1 MSLERAPP
9 DRVGAVGG
17 RTVFS
22 RRRGWSASRPS
33 ATASAY
39 PIPSA
44 TGKSM
49 PSPLQPLPDQSL
61 ADAVADRL
69 REAIHTGQY
78 SPGQRLVERTL
89 STDLGVSHIPVREAL
104 TKLEDEGLVVRLPRR
119 GARVAELS
127 PVSIAEI
134 SSMRVLLEGFV
145 VRRVAERWTPRC
157 ERDLMRLADRMVAA
171 ARRGDTAAVLEL
183 DQRFHERLW
192 QQADHSILIEV
203 ATHMRGRINVFL
215 RATIQTL
222 SPDELVAH
230 AKTHQALTKV
240 IAAGDPSAAVEA
252 MRGHI
257 QDAADRIEDRPTGT
271 R

>member
-1 MSLERAPP
+1 MRSP
-9 DRVGAVGG
+9 DHLRV
-17 RTVFS
+17 
-22 RRRGWSASRPS
+22 
-33 ATASAY
+33 
-39 PIPSA
+39 
-44 TGKSM
+44 
-49 PSPLQPLPDQSL
+49 
-61 ADAVADRL
+61 
-69 REAIHTGQY
+69 AIHTGQY
-78 SPGQRLVERTL
+78 SPGDRLVERTL
-89 STDLGVSHIPVREAL
+89 STHLGVSHIPVREAL

-119 GARVAELS
+119 GARVAQLS
-127 PVSIAEI
+127 AVTIAEI
-134 SSMRVLLEGFV
+134 SSMRVMLERFV
-145 VRRVAERWTPRC
+145 VRRVTERWTPRV
-157 ERDLMRLADRMVAA
+157 RARAHAPGDRMVAA

-222 SPDELVAH
+222 SPDELDCTRH
-230 AKTHQALTKV
+230 DPPGILTKV
-240 IAAGDPSAAVEA
+240 IAAGDPGAAVEA

>member
-1 MSLERAPP
+1 MRSQ
-9 DRVGAVGG
+9 
-17 RTVFS
+17 TVCA
-22 RRRGWSASRPS
+22 RRSTPGS
-33 ATASAY
+33 T
-39 PIPSA
+39 
-44 TGKSM
+44 
-49 PSPLQPLPDQSL
+49 PL
-61 ADAVADRL
+61 A
-69 REAIHTGQY
+69 
-78 SPGQRLVERTL
+78 QRLVERTL

-145 VRRVAERWTPRC
+145 VRRVTERWTPRC

-203 ATHMRGRINVFL
+203 ATHMRGAHQRL
-215 RATIQTL
+215 PARDD
-222 SPDELVAH
+222 PD
-230 AKTHQALTKV
+230 ALARRTCCTRHD
-240 IAAGDPSAAVEA
+240 APGPDQGD
-252 MRGHI
+252 R
-257 QDAADRIEDRPTGT
+257 RR
-271 R
+271 